1 MKNLMIGILAT
12 LVLAGCSTDKGADV
26 PQAAVEEQEVLF
38 SVVGQTFYNEFIPC
52 TGGDDYSR
60 EAAEEM
66 VAEWR
71 AAGLPGDILGAWGY
85 EPASENNQFPNGWWE
100 LQWTTKEAADAGW
113 QQWAASEAAQAWSTK
128 YQSVMTCDSANRVSW
143 DFHFARDPYGF
154 GELSES
160 GEFFAA
166 YAPCNLNEGKTMADV
181 DGAVAQYNDW
191 LDGLDAS
198 TVDFYAYGIYASNA
212 GSDDSVD
219 LFFGNFHSTPEA
231 MQAGNEAW
239 MATGGDAKA
248 ALEAAM
254 TCNNPELHNAKL
266 LYDPSNPDFS

>member
-113 QQWAASEAAQAWSTK
+113 QQWACQ
-128 YQSVMTCDSANRVSW
+128 
-143 DFHFARDPYGF
+143 
-154 GELSES
+154 
-160 GEFFAA
+160 
-166 YAPCNLNEGKTMADV
+166 
-181 DGAVAQYNDW
+181 
-191 LDGLDAS
+191 
-198 TVDFYAYGIYASNA
+198 
-212 GSDDSVD
+212 
-219 LFFGNFHSTPEA
+219 
-231 MQAGNEAW
+231 
-239 MATGGDAKA
+239 
-248 ALEAAM
+248 
-254 TCNNPELHNAKL
+254 
-266 LYDPSNPDFS
+266 